1 MPCRLPAWDLRSW
14 WFLDF
19 SRTPSLR
26 SGEWELRGYGEETW
40 HKLMRT
46 QLPIPV
52 SLISP
57 LPVHFLPRH
66 KEQRRTRSL
75 DTSEAQSPGA
85 ILFGFPSLHS
95 TLELKSLFEHQVQV
109 FKDLGQKPYVS
120 NQNHSWL
127 MPACEAHG
135 SHISGIGSA
144 SSPKKLRIK
153 KKKIVSLSPV
163 H

>member
-1 MPCRLPAWDLRSW
+1 M
-14 WFLDF
+14 
-19 SRTPSLR
+19 
-26 SGEWELRGYGEETW
+26 RGYREETW

-52 SLISP
+52 SLFSP
-57 LPVHFLPRH
+57 LRVHFLPRH

-95 TLELKSLFEHQVQV
+95 TLKLKLLFEHQVQV
-109 FKDLGQKPYVS
+109 FKDLVQKPYVS

-144 SSPKKLRIK
+144 SSPKNLRIK
-153 KKKIVSLSPV
+153 KKKNRFSKSCALGSYNKAIHKKLYCHTPQCAYCICT
-163 H
+163 